1 MYKCMHAHT
10 YDIYICTEVVQII
23 LYLFKKENPEEQG
36 LKTVLFKKRNSF
48 LLAQAFLLSVGNTGV
63 KGEQNILE

>member
-1 MYKCMHAHT
+1 MYARTHI

-48 LLAQAFLLSVGNTGV
+48 LLAQAFLLSVGNMGV
-63 KGEQNILE
+63 KGEQNSLE